1 MPGSW
6 VTTDSIDYL
15 QRSVPL
21 RQRIAGPLTAGAEPT
36 RRLLRVSGIGRRDKE
51 SRRLGWPRPVGHEPW
66 RSPLAGPLTGL
77 YGYRI
82 PVAFLLLGHGD
93 SVRVHLGT
101 WASKDTA
108 AAVSQDRRRDVL
120 ASVLRGTYSSIDLH
134 AVAPANPGL
143 PLGGIALGI
152 PDPDG
157 VDEADGAAPIDR
169 IIRAMSGTRWAVL
182 TLAYPVSETAASAV
196 RTQLL
201 NEIRT
206 AESAASSEGASSPI
220 TEQYVEQLKIS
231 LVDAADAL
239 ATGAWRTAAYLLG
252 DGDSYPR
259 LATAWRSV
267 FSGPRSRP
275 EPVRVFDWGEAAR
288 LASSWGMPDD
298 PSDPG
303 PGHYRRAFE
312 YQTLLTTRQ
321 LAAYV
326 HLPEMEAPGFAV
338 DLAPRFDT
346 MPPRAS
352 TASDS
357 VLIGQI
363 LQHKRDTGAPY
374 RVSLKSLTR
383 HAFVAGTTG
392 AGKTN
397 TIFSLLREAD
407 AAGVPFLVIEPAKTE
422 YRAMLEQPGLGSRL
436 RVFTPGKEAVGP
448 FLLNPFESPG
458 VPVSEHLDLVRAA
471 FAAAFGMWAPLPQIL
486 ERCLHEVYRDRGW
499 DLRTNRNERL
509 EASAPDTDRSR
520 AYPTLSDLIA
530 KAATVIGSLGY
541 DDKVS
546 GDLRAALTTRLDALR
561 IGGKGAM
568 LDVARSLPIADLL
581 TSPTVV
587 ELESLGDEG
596 DKAFVTALLLVRLA
610 EYRRS
615 VGQSDRLEHL
625 LVIEE
630 AHRLLSHAPAVISDE
645 QANPRGQ
652 AVETFVNLL
661 SEIRAYGQGVIIA
674 DQVPARL
681 APDVMKNTTLKV
693 AHRIVSADDRE
704 ALGAAMAMEPEQA
717 RALVTLG
724 VGEAIVFGSGDD
736 SPLMVRVPLA
746 KNALSP
752 YPPGDDVVAVQMAA
766 WRAATGAAQLFLP
779 RPFCATTCGGVA
791 TASCEAA
798 RRLAGDEYV
807 QRTLS
812 RLIVSTVDEPSS
824 LGRLWPDLVGVIR
837 ARKPVTVAE
846 PLLLRSF
853 AGHGA
858 DWLAERRGAQ
868 AGWSYTDTDAFRE
881 CVQAVLLATL
891 DREAGA
897 LPGALGRLSETAGR
911 LYQRTY
917 DPYPACSVVCGTD
930 PPLCLYRGAV
940 ADLVASGRHAVAW
953 READISD
960 GRSEGNT
967 RRETWDVCQDAG
979 YDLVEFPDEEIPEPA
994 QAAVDS
1000 SARRACL
1007 CFEQQMLAS
1016 DPLKVPRT
1024 ARRILAKV
1032 LSAGGF

>member
-21 RQRIAGPLTAGAEPT
+21 RQRIAGPLTSGAGPS
-36 RRLLRVSGIGRRDKE
+36 RRLLRIGGIGRRSKD
-51 SRRLGWPRPVGHEPW
+51 SGRLPRPAADEPW
-66 RSPLAGPLTGL
+66 RSPMTGPITGL

-82 PVAFLLLGHGD
+82 PVAFLLTGSGD
-93 SVRVHLGT
+93 SVRIQFGT
-101 WASKDTA
+101 WSAKDTA
-108 AAVSQDRRRDVL
+108 ATQAQDRRRDVL
-120 ASVLRGTYSSIDLH
+120 ASVLRGTYSSIDLQ
-134 AVAPANPGL
+134 AVAPTDPRL

-157 VDEADGAAPIDR
+157 VDESDGSAPVDR
-169 IIRAMSGTRWAVL
+169 IIRSMSDTNWGVL
-182 TLAYPVSETAASAV
+182 VLAYPVSESAVSAV

-206 AESAASSEGASSPI
+206 AESSVATEGATSPI
-220 TEQYVEQLKIS
+220 TEQYVEQLKIGV
-231 LVDAADAL
+231 VDAADAL
-239 ATGAWRTAAYLLG
+239 TTGAWRTAAYLLG

-267 FSGPRSRP
+267 YSGPRSRP
-275 EPVRVFDWGEAAR
+275 EPVRVFDRGEAAS
-288 LASSWGMPDD
+288 LASAWGMPDD

-326 HLPEMEAPGFAV
+326 HLPEMEAPGFAI

-346 MPPRAS
+346 VPPRDA
-352 TASDS
+352 AADG
-357 VLIGQI
+357 VLVGQI
-363 LQHKRDTGAPY
+363 LRHKRDTGASY
-374 RVSLKSLTR
+374 RVSLNSLTR

-407 AAGVPFLVIEPAKTE
+407 AAGVPFLVIEPAKAE

-448 FLLNPFESPG
+448 FLLNPFEAPG

-471 FAAAFGMWAPLPQIL
+471 FAAAFGLWAPLPQIL
-486 ERCLHEVYRDRGW
+486 ERCLHEVYLDRGW

-509 EASAPDTDRSR
+509 EASGPGADPSQ

-530 KAATVIGSLGY
+530 KVATVIGGLGY

-581 TSPTVV
+581 SAPTVV

-615 VGQSDRLEHL
+615 RGQSDRLEHL

-630 AHRLLSHAPAVISDE
+630 AHRLLSHAPAVTSDE

-652 AVETFVNLL
+652 AVETFANLL

-704 ALGAAMAMEPEQA
+704 ALGAAMAMDPDQG

-724 VGEAIVFGSGDD
+724 VGEAIVFGAGDD
-736 SPLMVRVPLA
+736 SPLMIRVPLA
-746 KNALSP
+746 KNPLSP
-752 YPPGDDVVAVQMAA
+752 YPPGDDVVAARMAA
-766 WRAATGAAQLFLP
+766 WRAASGAGGLFLP
-779 RPFCATTCGGVA
+779 RPFCAMTCGGVVTSA
-791 TASCEAA
+791 CETA

-812 RLIVSTVDEPSS
+812 RLILSTLGEPTA
-824 LGRLWPDLVGVIR
+824 LGRLWPDLVGAIR
-837 ARKPVTVAE
+837 ARKPVTVNE
-846 PLLLRSF
+846 PELLRSF
-853 AGHGA
+853 AGHGP

-868 AGWSYTDTDAFRE
+868 AGWSYSDTDTFRE
-881 CVQAVLLATL
+881 CAQAVMLAML
-891 DREAGA
+891 DRDAGA
-897 LPGALGRLSETAGR
+897 LQGALARLAETAGR
-911 LYQRTY
+911 LYRRTF
-917 DPYPACSVVCGTD
+917 DPYPACAIVCGTD

-940 ADLVASGRHAVAW
+940 ADLVASGRHAMAW
-953 READISD
+953 READIADAKSQD
-960 GRSEGNT
+960 NT
-967 RRETWDVCQDAG
+967 RHQTWDVCQDAG
-979 YDLVEFPDEEIPEPA
+979 YDLVEFPDEDIPE
-994 QAAVDS
+994 AARAAADK

-1007 CFEQQMLAS
+1007 CFEQQMLAA
-1016 DPLKVPRT
+1016 DQLKVPRT
-1024 ARRILAKV
+1024 TRRILAKV

>member
-1 MPGSW
+1 MPGNW
-6 VTTDSIDYL
+6 VTTDSVDYL

-21 RQRIAGPLTAGAEPT
+21 PQRMTGPLTAGAEPT
-36 RRLLRVSGIGRRDKE
+36 RRLLRIGGIGRRYKE
-51 SRRLGWPRPVGHEPW
+51 SHGSPRAADDEPW
-66 RSPLAGPLTGL
+66 RSPLAGPITGL

-82 PVAFLLLGHGD
+82 PMAFLLLGNGD
-93 SVRVHLGT
+93 SVRLHLGT
-101 WASKDTA
+101 WASRDTA
-108 AAVSQDRRRDVL
+108 AAGAQDRRRDVL
-120 ASVLRGTYSSIDLH
+120 ASVLRGTYSSIDLQ
-134 AVAPANPGL
+134 AVAPVDPGL

-157 VDEADGAAPIDR
+157 VDEADGAAPVDR
-169 IIRAMSGTRWAVL
+169 IIRAMSGTSWGVL
-182 TLAYPVSETAASAV
+182 VLAYPVSEAAVSAI

-206 AESAASSEGASSPI
+206 AESAVASEGATSPI

-231 LVDAADAL
+231 LADAADSL
-239 ATGAWRTAAYLLG
+239 ATGAWRTATYLLG

-267 FSGPRSRP
+267 YSGPRSRP
-275 EPVRVFDWGEAAR
+275 EPVRVFDRGEAAS

-298 PSDPG
+298 PSSPG

-346 MPPRAS
+346 VPPRDA
-352 TASDS
+352 AADG
-357 VLIGQI
+357 VLVGQI
-363 LQHKRDTGAPY
+363 LRHKRDTGSPY
-374 RVSLKSLTR
+374 KVSLKSLTR

-397 TIFSLLREAD
+397 TIFALLLEAD
-407 AAGVPFLVIEPAKTE
+407 ATGVPFLVIEPAKTE

-436 RVFTPGKEAVGP
+436 RVFTPGKESVGP
-448 FLLNPFESPG
+448 FLLNPFEAPG

-471 FAAAFGMWAPLPQIL
+471 FAAAFGMWTPLPQIL
-486 ERCLHEVYRDRGW
+486 ERCLHEVYLDRGW
-499 DLRTNRNERL
+499 DLRANQNERL
-509 EASAPDTDRSR
+509 SASEPGVDPSQ

-530 KAATVIGSLGY
+530 KVASVIGSLGY
-541 DDKVS
+541 DDKVT
-546 GDLRAALTTRLDALR
+546 GDLRAALTTRLEALR

-581 TSPTVV
+581 SAPTVV

-615 VGQSDRLEHL
+615 VGQSDRLQHL

-630 AHRLLSHAPAVISDE
+630 AHRLLSRAPAVTSDE

-652 AVETFVNLL
+652 AVETFANLL

-704 ALGAAMAMEPEQA
+704 ALGAAMAMEPDQA

-724 VGEAIVFGSGDD
+724 VGEAIVFGAGDD
-736 SPLMVRVPLA
+736 SPLMIRVPLA
-746 KNALSP
+746 KNPLSP
-752 YPPGDDVVAVQMAA
+752 YPPADDVVAARMAA
-766 WRAATGAAQLFLP
+766 WRAASGAGELFLP
-779 RPFCATTCGGVA
+779 RPFCVTTCGGVV
-791 TASCEAA
+791 TSSCEAA
-798 RRLAGDEYV
+798 RRLASDEYV

-812 RLIVSTVDEPSS
+812 RLILSTLEEPTS
-824 LGRLWPDLVGVIR
+824 LGRLWPDLVGAIR

-846 PLLLRSF
+846 PTLLRSF
-853 AGHGA
+853 AGHGP

-868 AGWSYTDTDAFRE
+868 AGWSYSDTEAFRG

-891 DREAGA
+891 DRDAAAVQMA
-897 LPGALGRLSETAGR
+897 LARLAETAGR
-911 LYQRTY
+911 LYRRSY
-917 DPYPACSVVCGTD
+917 DPYPACSVVCGAD
-930 PPLCLYRGAV
+930 PPLCLYRGAA
-940 ADLVASGRHAVAW
+940 ADLVTSGRHAVAW
-953 READISD
+953 READIAD
-960 GRSEGNT
+960 ARSEDNT
-967 RRETWDVCQDAG
+967 RRETWNVCQDAG

-994 QAAVDS
+994 RSAVDK

-1007 CFEQQMLAS
+1007 CFEQQMLAT
-1016 DPLKVPRT
+1016 DQLKVPRT
-1024 ARRILAKV
+1024 MRRILAKV

>member
-1 MPGSW
+1 MPGTW
-6 VTTDSIDYL
+6 VTTDSVDYL

-21 RQRIAGPLTAGAEPT
+21 RQRMTGPLTAGAEPV
-36 RRLLRVSGIGRRDKE
+36 RRLLRIGGIGRRDKE
-51 SRRLGWPRPVGHEPW
+51 SRGSAARATGDEPW
-66 RSPLAGPLTGL
+66 RSPLTGPITGL

-82 PVAFLLLGHGD
+82 PLSFLLLGNGD
-93 SVRVHLGT
+93 SVRLHLGT
-101 WASKDTA
+101 WASRDTA
-108 AAVSQDRRRDVL
+108 APGAQDRRRDVL
-120 ASVLRGTYSSIDLH
+120 GSVLRGTYSSIELQ
-134 AVAPANPGL
+134 AVAPVNPGL

-157 VDEADGAAPIDR
+157 VDEADGSAPIDR
-169 IIRAMSGTRWAVL
+169 IIRAMSGTSWGVL
-182 TLAYPVSETAASAV
+182 VLAYPVSEAAVSAV

-206 AESAASSEGASSPI
+206 AESAVASEGATSPI

-231 LVDAADAL
+231 LADAADAL

-275 EPVRVFDWGEAAR
+275 EPVRVFDRSEAAS
-288 LASSWGMPDD
+288 LVSAWGMPDD
-298 PSDPG
+298 QSDPG

-346 MPPRAS
+346 VPPAGAG
-352 TASDS
+352 ASDG
-357 VLIGQI
+357 VLVGQI
-363 LQHKRDTGAPY
+363 LRHKRDTGAPY

-422 YRAMLEQPGLGSRL
+422 YRAMLEQQGLGSRL

-448 FLLNPFESPG
+448 FLLNPFEAPG

-486 ERCLHEVYRDRGW
+486 ERCLHEVYLDRGW

-509 EASAPDTDRSR
+509 AASGPGADPSQ

-530 KAATVIGSLGY
+530 KVATVIGSLGY

-581 TSPTVV
+581 SAPTAV

-630 AHRLLSHAPAVISDE
+630 AHRLLSHAPAVTSDE

-652 AVETFVNLL
+652 AVETFANLL

-704 ALGAAMAMEPEQA
+704 ALGAAMAMEPDQG

-724 VGEAIVFGSGDD
+724 VGEAIVFGAGDD
-736 SPLMVRVPLA
+736 SPLMIRVPLA
-746 KNALSP
+746 KNPLSP
-752 YPPGDDVVAVQMAA
+752 YPPGDDVVAARMAS
-766 WRAATGAAQLFLP
+766 WRAATGAASLFLP
-779 RPFCATTCGGVA
+779 RPFCVTTCGGVVS
-791 TASCEAA
+791 ASCETA

-812 RLIVSTVDEPSS
+812 RLILSTLDEPTS
-824 LGRLWPDLVGVIR
+824 LGRLWPDLIGAIR
-837 ARKPVTVAE
+837 ARKPVTVDE
-846 PLLLRSF
+846 PSLLRSF
-853 AGHGA
+853 AGHGP

-868 AGWSYTDTDAFRE
+868 AGWSYSDTELFRE
-881 CVQAVLLATL
+881 CVQAVLLAML
-891 DREAGA
+891 DRDATA
-897 LPGALGRLSETAGR
+897 LPGTLGRLSETAGR
-911 LYQRTY
+911 LYRRTY
-917 DPYPACSVVCGTD
+917 DPYPACSVVCGSD

-953 READISD
+953 READIAD
-960 GRSEGNT
+960 ARSEAKT
-967 RRETWDVCQDAG
+967 RTETWNVCQDAA
-979 YDLVEFPDEEIPEPA
+979 YDLVEFPDEEIAEPA
-994 QAAVDS
+994 RAAVDQ

-1007 CFEQQMLAS
+1007 CFEQQMLAA
-1016 DPLKVPRT
+1016 DQLKVPRT
-1024 ARRILAKV
+1024 ARLILAKV

>member
-1 MPGSW
+1 
-6 VTTDSIDYL
+6 
-15 QRSVPL
+15 
-21 RQRIAGPLTAGAEPT
+21 
-36 RRLLRVSGIGRRDKE
+36 
-51 SRRLGWPRPVGHEPW
+51 
-66 RSPLAGPLTGL
+66 
-77 YGYRI
+77 
-82 PVAFLLLGHGD
+82 
-93 SVRVHLGT
+93 
-101 WASKDTA
+101 
-108 AAVSQDRRRDVL
+108 VL
-120 ASVLRGTYSSIDLH
+120 ASVLRGTYSSIDLQ
-134 AVAPANPGL
+134 AVAPVSPGL

-157 VDEADGAAPIDR
+157 VDGADGAAPVDR
-169 IIRAMSGTRWAVL
+169 IIRAMSGTSWGVL
-182 TLAYPVSETAASAV
+182 VLAYPVSENAVSAT

-206 AESAASSEGASSPI
+206 AESAAASEGASSPI
-220 TEQYVEQLKIS
+220 TEQYVELLKIS
-231 LVDAADAL
+231 LADAADAL

-275 EPVRVFDWGEAAR
+275 EPVRVFDRGEAAS
-288 LASSWGMPDD
+288 LASSWGLPDD
-298 PSDPG
+298 PSHPG

-346 MPPRAS
+346 VPPRDS
-352 TASDS
+352 GASDG
-357 VLIGQI
+357 VLVGQI
-363 LQHKRDTGAPY
+363 LRHKHDTGAPY
-374 RVSLKSLTR
+374 RVTLKSLTR

-407 AAGVPFLVIEPAKTE
+407 ATGVPFLVIEPAKTE

-448 FLLNPFESPG
+448 FLLNPFEPPG

-486 ERCLHEVYRDRGW
+486 ERCLHEVYLDRGW

-509 EASAPDTDRSR
+509 EASGPGADPAQ

-530 KAATVIGSLGY
+530 KVSSVIGSLGY

-546 GDLRAALTTRLDALR
+546 GDLQAALTTRLDALR

-581 TSPTVV
+581 SAPTVV

-615 VGQSDRLEHL
+615 AGQSDRLEHL

-630 AHRLLSHAPAVISDE
+630 AHRLLSHAPAVTSDE

-652 AVETFVNLL
+652 AVETFANLL

-704 ALGAAMAMEPEQA
+704 ALGAAMAMEPGQG

-724 VGEAIVFGSGDD
+724 VGEAIVFGAGDD
-736 SPLMVRVPLA
+736 SPLLVRVPLA
-746 KNALSP
+746 KDPLSP
-752 YPPGDDVVAVQMAA
+752 YPPGDDVVAARMAA
-766 WRAATGAAQLFLP
+766 WRAASGAEALFLP
-779 RPFCATTCGGVA
+779 RPFCVTTCGGVV
-791 TASCEAA
+791 TSSCEAA
-798 RRLAGDEYV
+798 RRLIGDEYV

-812 RLIVSTVDEPSS
+812 RLILSALDEPTS
-824 LGRLWPDLVGVIR
+824 LGRLWPDLVGALR

-846 PLLLRSF
+846 PSLLRSF
-853 AGHGA
+853 AGHGP

-868 AGWSYTDTDAFRE
+868 AGWSYADTETFRSR
-881 CVQAVLLATL
+881 VQTVMLAML
-891 DREAGA
+891 DRDAGA
-897 LPGALGRLSETAGR
+897 LQGALGRLAEIAGR
-911 LYQRTY
+911 LYRRSH

-930 PPLCLYRGAV
+930 PPLCLYRGAA

-953 READISD
+953 READIAD
-960 GRSEGNT
+960 ARSKDNS
-967 RRETWDVCQDAG
+967 RRQTWDVCQDAG
-979 YDLVEFPDEEIPEPA
+979 YDLIEFPDEEIPEPA
-994 QAAVDS
+994 RSAVDK

-1007 CFEQQMLAS
+1007 CFEQQMLAV
-1016 DPLKVPRT
+1016 DQLKVPRT